1 MKKQSLTPH
10 GDKKTGPHQQS
21 PHEHILNKKGH
32 PKLGKE
38 SIAKKIKQHDS
49 GGLA

>member
-1 MKKQSLTPH
+1 MKKQTT
-10 GDKKTGPHQQS
+10 GENKKLEPGQQS
-21 PHEHILNKKGH
+21 PHEHIVDKKGH

-38 SIAKKIKQHDS
+38 AINKKIKQHDS